1 MRPRFYLL
9 ILFWLI
15 PVSVHAQ
22 SVDLEEQ
29 VRRIATE
36 LRCPV
41 CQNLSVADSPS
52 EMAQQMRAIIQQQL
66 KEGKSPDEVKTY
78 FISKYGEW
86 VMLAP
91 RAKGFSLLIWILP
104 FVALVGGIL
113 FVVVVVRRWAKNK
126 RELPSAAAD
135 PAMVQRIQR
144 DLAQQEY
151 WEVAP
156 DLEGPHV
163 PLLRERARLYNQL
176 QELELDYQAG
186 KLSEA
191 DYREARQGYEEQASG
206 VLKQL
211 DSQVPSESKNPVK
224 KDVPKSSH
232 PASRPGWVFGVTAAF
247 LLLFGVTLGILLSNS
262 LRTRTSPEDSIT
274 GDFLTGTT
282 PESAEAQV
290 GDLDSL
296 LKQGRDAYARKEYA
310 QSVDAYKKVLAIN
323 ATNPEAHSYM
333 GLILAGNGHSDS
345 ALMAF
350 DRALSTDPNYVLA
363 LWGTGMVLY
372 RQKGDLPGAREKL
385 KKLLTRLPSG
395 TERQSVLQI
404 MAEINGQKK
413 TQLAAQTPPAADR
426 IQGTISIEPKLKR
439 KYQGEGTLFII
450 ARRAGTQGGPPLA
463 VKRIASPVFPLS
475 YSLGKENTMIPGTV
489 FEGKVNIVVRLDK
502 DGDPLTRGP
511 RDLNGNYQQ
520 NSVAIGSKNVD
531 IILNKA
537 IN

>member
-9 ILFWLI
+9 LLFWLI
-15 PVSVHAQ
+15 PVSVHGQ

-91 RAKGFSLLIWILP
+91 TAKGFSLLIWILP
-104 FVALVGGIL
+104 FVALGGGIL
-113 FVVVVVRRWAKNK
+113 FVIVMVRRWSKNK
-126 RELPSAAAD
+126 REMPSAAAD

-144 DLAQQEY
+144 DMAQQEN
-151 WEVAP
+151 WEVPA
-156 DLEGPHV
+156 DLDGPQV
-163 PLLRERARLYNQL
+163 PLLRERARLYHQL

-186 KLSEA
+186 KLSDA

-206 VLKQL
+206 VLKQIG
-211 DSQVPSESKNPVK
+211 SQVPSEGKSPVK
-224 KDVPKSSH
+224 KDTAKSSQ
-232 PASRPGWVFGVTAAF
+232 PGSRPGWVLGVTAAF
-247 LLLFGVTLGILLSNS
+247 LLLFGVTLGVLLNNS

-282 PESAEAQV
+282 PKSAQAQV

-296 LKQGRDAYARKEYA
+296 LKQGRDAYARKEFS
-310 QSVDAYKKVLAIN
+310 QSIEAYKKVLAIN
-323 ATNPEAHSYM
+323 PMNPEAHSYM
-333 GLILAGNGHSDS
+333 GLILAGAGHSDA
-345 ALMAF
+345 ALTAF

-372 RQKGDLPGAREKL
+372 RQKSDLPGAREKL
-385 KKLLTRLPSG
+385 KKLLTQLPAG
-395 TERQSVLQI
+395 TERQNVLQI
-404 MAEINGQKK
+404 LAEINGQKG
-413 TQLAAQTPPAADR
+413 TQLAAQAPPAADR
-426 IQGTISIEPKLKR
+426 IQGTISIEPKLKK
-439 KYQGEGTLFII
+439 KYQGQGTLFII
-450 ARRAGTQGGPPLA
+450 ARRATTQGGPPLA
-463 VKRIASPVFPLS
+463 VVRIASPEFPLS
-475 YSLGKENTMIPGTV
+475 YSLSKENTMIPGSV

-511 RDLNGNYQQ
+511 RDLNGNYRQ
-520 NSVAIGSKNVD
+520 NPVAIGSKNVD
-531 IILNKA
+531 IMLNKA
-537 IN
+537 TR